1 MKSYLDTNQTG
12 RFDSLVS
19 LAATFAV
26 PFLLL
31 CSCVSVK
38 PSTTK
43 SGKKYFETFY
53 VENGTQYFIKPLAL
67 SGLGSDGDLL
77 MDFTFRDGQSST
89 KTAILNLSIYRD
101 EKVASID
108 SLLIYSES
116 SHFSATTPKLLFH
129 ERSKKGFVS
138 RYTAGIGSSD
148 ITTLFEGDDWK
159 ILIYSQGNPLEYSAT
174 KETKKAIA
182 TLDEDLFA
190 LLQ

>member
-1 MKSYLDTNQTG
+1 MV
-12 RFDSLVS
+12 R

-31 CSCVSVK
+31 CSCMSVK
-38 PSTTK
+38 PSTSK
-43 SGKKYFETFY
+43 SGKNYFETFY

-67 SGLGSDGDLL
+67 SGLGSDGDVL
-77 MDFTFRDGQSST
+77 MDFTFRDGQPPT
-89 KTAILNLSIYRD
+89 KTAILNLSIHQD

-108 SLLIYSES
+108 SLLIQSES
-116 SHFSATTPKLLFH
+116 SLVSTTTPKLLFY
-129 ERSKKGFVS
+129 ERSKNGFVS
-138 RYTAGIGSSD
+138 RFTAGMEQSD
-148 ITTLFEGDDWK
+148 ITTVFEGNDWK
-159 ILIYSQGNPLEYSAT
+159 VLIYSQGISLEYSAT

>member
-1 MKSYLDTNQTG
+1 MRRLLLEIKGWARKSHYNHSGSTDTWLKRWLLLMKSYLDTNQTG

-67 SGLGSDGDLL
+67 SGLGSD
-77 MDFTFRDGQSST
+77 
-89 KTAILNLSIYRD
+89 
-101 EKVASID
+101 
-108 SLLIYSES
+108 
-116 SHFSATTPKLLFH
+116 
-129 ERSKKGFVS
+129 
-138 RYTAGIGSSD
+138 
-148 ITTLFEGDDWK
+148 
-159 ILIYSQGNPLEYSAT
+159 
-174 KETKKAIA
+174 
-182 TLDEDLFA
+182 
-190 LLQ
+190 